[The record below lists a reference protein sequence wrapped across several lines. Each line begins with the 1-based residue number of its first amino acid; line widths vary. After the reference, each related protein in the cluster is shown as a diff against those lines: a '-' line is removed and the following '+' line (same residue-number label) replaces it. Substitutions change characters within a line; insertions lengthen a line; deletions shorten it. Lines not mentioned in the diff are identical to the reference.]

1 MTARDTDPDFAL
13 ALQKCR
19 EENSILS
26 IAVNVHNRR
35 SDHSA
40 NQAKHIPIYG
50 GVDYFSMQ
58 PFFTITLLQ
67 MWHTVWT
74 HGRKIKTYTGF
85 RTLSAGDVNED
96 YMNCLDIVS
105 LLRQPS
111 TWSTGANDLLPLALA
126 NHTGRIGK
134 IFCSQKHQPV
144 TDTQP
149 TLTKSDNFTRSTC
162 CFLLQ
167 LLPLNIMMD
176 AFWEINTCA
185 EWLFT
190 KMAIIM

>member
-35 SDHSA
+35 TDHSA

-67 MWHTVWT
+67 M
-74 HGRKIKTYTGF
+74 
-85 RTLSAGDVNED
+85 
-96 YMNCLDIVS
+96 
-105 LLRQPS
+105 
-111 TWSTGANDLLPLALA
+111 
-126 NHTGRIGK
+126 
-134 IFCSQKHQPV
+134 
-144 TDTQP
+144 
-149 TLTKSDNFTRSTC
+149 
-162 CFLLQ
+162 
-167 LLPLNIMMD
+167 
-176 AFWEINTCA
+176 
-185 EWLFT
+185 
-190 KMAIIM
+190 